1 MKSLLISA
9 VAAAL
14 FLAVG
19 SVNASAGDAEFQRW
33 KALVA
38 EGETEEAAAIVGE
51 LRERGPEALDEL
63 LAVRDRMPEDATELD
78 RFIDAVGGQ
87 RYCGTSRLFWYTDLK
102 QACRAAEETGRPI
115 LSLRLLGK
123 LTDELS
129 CANSRF
135 FRTTLY
141 ANAEISRYLREHF
154 ILHWE
159 SVRPAPVMTIDF
171 GDGRRMIRTVTGNSI
186 HYVLDAQGRPLD
198 ALPGLYGPQPF
209 QEWLKRAQALGVAV
223 NRVDSPDE
231 RSLVLSSYHGLR
243 LREIEQEWRHDLET
257 LGLDP
262 ESAPNRAAPRG
273 RADRAA
279 VPAEEAVVLAIP
291 KCLVEARPVA
301 MLRMIRSDMAE
312 LTTDSVWRDIARLH
326 ADESELDD
334 SSRQLI
340 FREVPALR
348 ADRVA
353 VSKSGVERLALTRLF
368 SGLRTSTALD
378 SVRNEYE
385 LHWQIHEWFLAGEAG
400 DDVDSL
406 NRCVYAELFLTP
418 DTDPWLG
425 LYDPT
430 VYTGLTNAGI
440 VEVSE

>member
-1 MKSLLISA
+1 MKSLLSSA
-9 VAAAL
+9 VAASL
-14 FLAVG
+14 FLAAWT
-19 SVNASAGDAEFQRW
+19 VNASAGDSDFQNW

-38 EGETEEAAAIVGE
+38 EGDDEAAAAIVDR

-63 LAVRDRMPEDATELD
+63 VALREGSSEDVTELD

-87 RYCGTSRLFWYTDLK
+87 RYCSTSRLFWYTDLD
-102 QACRAAEETGRPI
+102 QACRAAEESGKPI

-141 ANAEISRYLREHF
+141 ANASIARYLREHF
-154 ILHWE
+154 ILHWK

-209 QEWLKRAQALGVAV
+209 QEWLKRAEALGVAV
-223 NRVDSPDE
+223 NRINSPDE
-231 RSLVLSSYHGLR
+231 RSLVLSSYHGQR

-262 ESAPNRAAPRG
+262 ESATNRVAADG

-301 MLRMIRSDMAE
+301 MLRMIRSDMVE
-312 LTTDSVWRDIARLH
+312 LTTDSVWRDIALLH
-326 ADESELDD
+326 ADESVLDE

-340 FREVPALR
+340 FNEVPALR
-348 ADRVA
+348 ADLVA
-353 VSKSGVERLALTRLF
+353 VTKSGEERLSLTRLF
-368 SGLRTSTALD
+368 SGLRMSTALD

-406 NRCVYAELFLTP
+406 NRRVYAELFLTP

-440 VEVSE
+440 VSE